1 MRSHILTKLD
11 IDPTRAAA
19 DLDYL
24 AKVPRIEEQYDEFSS
39 GYWKNAS
46 LANASGDADDST
58 YRDIEGPAA
67 ITAHGQKTPYLIG
80 TRKMDERFTIT
91 EWAGV

>member
-24 AKVPRIEEQYDEFSS
+24 AKLPRIEEQYDEFSS

-46 LANASGDADDST
+46 LANASGDADAVSYT
-58 YRDIEGPAA
+58 HLTLP
-67 ITAHGQKTPYLIG
+67 
-80 TRKMDERFTIT
+80 TILL
-91 EWAGV
+91 V